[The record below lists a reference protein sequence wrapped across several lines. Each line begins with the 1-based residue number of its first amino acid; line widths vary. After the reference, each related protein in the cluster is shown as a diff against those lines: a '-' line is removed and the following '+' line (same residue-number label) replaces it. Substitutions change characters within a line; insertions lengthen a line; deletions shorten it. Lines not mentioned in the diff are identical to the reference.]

1 MKMSY
6 ALMSSSL
13 FIQTVLRVPWEGRN
27 LSITGTGTTTRV
39 KCTGKVGIS
48 PCMLTAHSQD
58 VLW

>member
-1 MKMSY
+1 
-6 ALMSSSL
+6 MSSSL